1 MKTVV
6 LLGDGMGD
14 FPIEEFDNKTPLQIA
29 NIPTMRKISANSEV
43 RMVNTVPENLP
54 PGSDVANMAILGY
67 DASKNYTGR
76 APIEAAGA
84 DIPMKDNDI
93 AFRCNLVTI
102 ENGVMKDYSAGHIS
116 TSEASELIKS
126 LQSELGSDCLN
137 FHIGVQYRHLL
148 IWKNGPS
155 DLLCVPPHEI
165 SDKHIDSFL
174 PEGRYNEQLIKIME
188 DSKNILANHPV
199 NKRRIEEGKPPA
211 TQIWL
216 WGQGATMQLDS
227 YKDLYGLHG
236 GIITAVD
243 LLKGLAKLASLEAPN
258 IEGANGLIN
267 TNYAGKV
274 EAAIEILQREDFV
287 YVHIEAPDECG
298 HLGDAKLKVKAIELF
313 DENVCKPILEWL
325 EEKGDPYQLILTMDH
340 RTPIKLKGHCS
351 DPVPMALLKGPI
363 KYMDRKAPFDEYVND
378 GKSQGM
384 AYKWMQ
390 EILEKVRF

>member
-43 RMVNTVPENLP
+43 RLVNTVPENLP

-102 ENGVMKDYSAGHIS
+102 ENGIMIDYSAGHIS

-137 FHIGVQYRHLL
+137 FHNGVQYRHLL

-174 PEGRYNEQLIKIME
+174 PEGKYNEQLIKIME
-188 DSKNILANHPV
+188 DSKNILTN
-199 NKRRIEEGKPPA
+199 
-211 TQIWL
+211 L
-216 WGQGATMQLDS
+216 
-227 YKDLYGLHG
+227 
-236 GIITAVD
+236 
-243 LLKGLAKLASLEAPN
+243 SL
-258 IEGANGLIN
+258 I
-267 TNYAGKV
+267 
-274 EAAIEILQREDFV
+274 
-287 YVHIEAPDECG
+287 HI
-298 HLGDAKLKVKAIELF
+298 
-313 DENVCKPILEWL
+313 
-325 EEKGDPYQLILTMDH
+325 
-340 RTPIKLKGHCS
+340 
-351 DPVPMALLKGPI
+351 
-363 KYMDRKAPFDEYVND
+363 
-378 GKSQGM
+378 
-384 AYKWMQ
+384 
-390 EILEKVRF
+390 

>member
-14 FPIEEFDNKTPLQIA
+14 FPIEEFGNKTPLQIA

-43 RMVNTVPENLP
+43 RMVNTVPQNLP

-84 DIPMKDNDI
+84 DIPMTDNDI

-116 TSEASELIKS
+116 TGEASELIKS
-126 LQSELGSDCLN
+126 LQTELGSDYLN

-148 IWKNGPS
+148 IWENGPS

-174 PEGRYNEQLIKIME
+174 PKGKYKEQLIKIME

-199 NKRRIEEGKPPA
+199 NKRRIEEGKSPA

-216 WGQGATMQLDS
+216 WGQGAAMQLDS

-236 GIITAVD
+236 GVITAVD

-267 TNYAGKV
+267 TNYSGKV
-274 EAAIEILQREDFV
+274 DAAIEILQREDFV
-287 YVHIEAPDECG
+287 YVHVEAPDECG

-313 DENVCKPILEWL
+313 DENICKPILEWL

-340 RTPIKLKGHCS
+340 RTPIELKGHCS

-363 KYMDRKAPFDEYVND
+363 KYTDRKAPFDEYVND